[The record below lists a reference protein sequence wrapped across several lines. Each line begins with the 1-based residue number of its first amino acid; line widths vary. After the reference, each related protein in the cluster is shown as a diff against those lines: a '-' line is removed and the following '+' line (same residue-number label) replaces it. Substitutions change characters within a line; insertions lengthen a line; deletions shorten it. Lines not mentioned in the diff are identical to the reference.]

1 MANAYTNTNT
11 NMTTS
16 TGLTPGMQTYYNRE
30 LLRTF
35 EPNLVHLQF
44 GENYRMPMNSGITM
58 NMRKMIPVAAKTTAL
73 EEGNPGDGKMLAE
86 VAVTTTI
93 QQFGDYARCSDWLD
107 MVHLDEN
114 ITRRVQRFGD
124 AGARSVDAL
133 VRDEL
138 ATCTN
143 VIYAGGK
150 TARAQLTAADK
161 LTSRELRKAVRTLK
175 KNLAEKFNGY
185 YVAIVGPDT
194 VYDLQEDD
202 AWVKVSEY
210 QDKENI
216 YTGEVG
222 RLFGIRF
229 VESTEAKIFEGAGAS
244 SADVASRMP
253 PTCISARSSAATRT
267 AAMASRRRRAVAAS
281 SEPSATQLSIT
292 SVITASSPK
301 MPPFSAASAISGTA
315 IRARVGWPPR
325 FVHCQEGHPRRG
337 ARGPDST
344 RRPRRPARRL
354 SP

>member
-35 EPNLVHLQF
+35 EPHLVHLQF

-161 LTSRELRKAVRTLK
+161 LTSLELRKAVRTLK

-244 SADVASRMP
+244 GVDVASVIVLGRYAYGLTSLKGAKP
-253 PTCISARSSAATRT
+253 RVIVKPAGSA
-267 AAMASRRRRAVAAS
+267 
-281 SEPSATQLSIT
+281 
-292 SVITASSPK
+292 
-301 MPPFSAASAISGTA
+301 GTA
-315 IRARVGWPPR
+315 DPIDQISTVGWKLDGFAAKLLQPEFAVR
-325 FVHCQEGHPRRG
+325 IECGFT
-337 ARGPDST
+337 A
-344 RRPRRPARRL
+344 
-354 SP
+354 

>member
-16 TGLTPGMQTYYNRE
+16 TGLTLGMQTYYNRE

-107 MVHLDEN
+107 IVHLDEN
-114 ITRRVQRFGD
+114 ITRRVQRFGE

-161 LTSRELRKAVRTLK
+161 LTSKELRKAVRTLK

-244 SADVASRMP
+244 SADVASVIVLGRYAYGLTSLKGNKP
-253 PTCISARSSAATRT
+253 RVVVKTAGSA
-267 AAMASRRRRAVAAS
+267 
-281 SEPSATQLSIT
+281 
-292 SVITASSPK
+292 
-301 MPPFSAASAISGTA
+301 GTA
-315 IRARVGWPPR
+315 DPLDQISTVGWKLDGFAAKLLQPEFAVR
-325 FVHCQEGHPRRG
+325 IECGFT
-337 ARGPDST
+337 A
-344 RRPRRPARRL
+344 
-354 SP
+354 

>member
-244 SADVASRMP
+244 SADVASVIVLGRYAYGLTSLKGNKP
-253 PTCISARSSAATRT
+253 RIVVKTAGSA
-267 AAMASRRRRAVAAS
+267 
-281 SEPSATQLSIT
+281 
-292 SVITASSPK
+292 
-301 MPPFSAASAISGTA
+301 GTA
-315 IRARVGWPPR
+315 DPLDQISTVGWKLDGFAAKLLQPEFAVR
-325 FVHCQEGHPRRG
+325 IECGFT
-337 ARGPDST
+337 A
-344 RRPRRPARRL
+344 
-354 SP
+354 

>member
-161 LTSRELRKAVRTLK
+161 LTSKELRKAVRTLK

-244 SADVASRMP
+244 SADVASVIVLGRYAYGLTSLKGNKP
-253 PTCISARSSAATRT
+253 RVVVKTAGSA
-267 AAMASRRRRAVAAS
+267 
-281 SEPSATQLSIT
+281 
-292 SVITASSPK
+292 
-301 MPPFSAASAISGTA
+301 GTA
-315 IRARVGWPPR
+315 DPLDQISTVGWKLDGFAAKLLQPEFAVR
-325 FVHCQEGHPRRG
+325 IECGFT
-337 ARGPDST
+337 A
-344 RRPRRPARRL
+344 
-354 SP
+354 

>member
-93 QQFGDYARCSDWLD
+93 KQFGDHAVCTDWLD

-114 ITRRVQRFGD
+114 ITRRVQRLAD
-124 AGARSVDAL
+124 AGARSVDAV
-133 VRDEL
+133 VREEL

-161 LTSRELRKAVRTLK
+161 LTSRELRKAVKTLK
-175 KNLAEKFNGY
+175 KNHAQTFGGY
-185 YVAIVGPDT
+185 YVAIIGPDT
-194 VYDLQEDD
+194 MYDLQEDETF
-202 AWVKVSEY
+202 VKVSQY

-222 RLFGIRF
+222 RLFGVRL
-229 VESTEAKIFEGAGAS
+229 VETTEAKIFEGTGADGT
-244 SADVASRMP
+244 DVASVIVLGQYAYGVTSLKGAKPRVIVKP
-253 PTCISARSSAATRT
+253 AGSAGTADPLDQISTVGWKMDGFGAKLLQPEY
-267 AAMASRRRRAVAAS
+267 AVRI
-281 SEPSATQLSIT
+281 ECG
-292 SVITASSPK
+292 
-301 MPPFSAASAISGTA
+301 FSA
-315 IRARVGWPPR
+315 
-325 FVHCQEGHPRRG
+325 
-337 ARGPDST
+337 
-344 RRPRRPARRL
+344 
-354 SP
+354 

>member
-73 EEGNPGDGKMLAE
+73 EEGNPGEGKMLAE

-161 LTSRELRKAVRTLK
+161 LTSKELRKAVRTLK

-244 SADVASRMP
+244 SADVASVIVLGRYAYGLTSLKGNKP
-253 PTCISARSSAATRT
+253 RVVVKTAGSA
-267 AAMASRRRRAVAAS
+267 
-281 SEPSATQLSIT
+281 
-292 SVITASSPK
+292 
-301 MPPFSAASAISGTA
+301 GTA
-315 IRARVGWPPR
+315 DPLDQISTVGWKLDGFAAKLLQPEFAVR
-325 FVHCQEGHPRRG
+325 IECGFT
-337 ARGPDST
+337 A
-344 RRPRRPARRL
+344 
-354 SP
+354 